1 MDSLG
6 VIAMEMVQTKGIDSI
21 KDIFR
26 KHNVPLVR
34 DK

>member
-1 MDSLG
+1 MDALG
-6 VIAMEMVQTKGIDSI
+6 AIAMEMVQTQGIDSI

-26 KHNVPLVR
+26 KHNIPLVR